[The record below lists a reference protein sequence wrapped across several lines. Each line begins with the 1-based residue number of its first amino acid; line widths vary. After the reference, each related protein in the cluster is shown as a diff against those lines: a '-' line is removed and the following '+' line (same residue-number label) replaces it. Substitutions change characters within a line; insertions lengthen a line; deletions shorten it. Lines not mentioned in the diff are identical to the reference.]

1 MSTYSP
7 NLRIELI
14 ANGDQSGVW
23 GDTTN
28 TNLGTLIEDAI
39 SGYLAVTTTSVT
51 GSQALTAVDGG
62 ADQSRNM
69 ILKLDTTYAG
79 AYTVYLPPAE
89 KFYVIYNSNSTYAV
103 TISAATAKNGTT
115 PTGGTTV
122 TIPAGKTMQIYCDVT
137 NVRSALDYTST
148 LALGTALPATS
159 GGTGQSSYAVGDIP
173 YASTTTAL
181 SKLADVATGNALI
194 SGGVGVAPSYGKI
207 GLTTHV
213 SGTLPATN
221 GGTGQAS
228 YAVGDILYANTTAQL
243 SPLTISPASVL
254 LTASPSGTIPAWG
267 KVPLTTHV
275 SGTLPATN
283 GGTGQSTYAVGD
295 LLIGGATNTLDKLSD
310 IATGNA
316 LISGGVGVAP
326 SYGKIGLA
334 THVSGNLPVGNLNS
348 GTSASGTTFWRGD
361 GTWATPVTANLGI
374 TDSFDAT
381 DYYPMLTSATSGT
394 ITTAAVTGSSNLKYS
409 PSEGRITASI
419 LTATTGISATYAT
432 LSQELQI
439 GGTSAIMFS
448 GNTALSGTTATVD
461 VDISLY
467 FSNTT
472 TVVQVATIW
481 AMGYTS
487 LNGTFSAGPSGGCM
501 KAWSIP
507 VYYNGSTFV
516 LGTGT
521 LQGTATTFGV
531 NGATE
536 MPPGAVQAAKALLVV
551 TASTVVLRFSNATGA
566 TSSTSTYWSY
576 FIQVNQY

>member
-1 MSTYSP
+1 
-7 NLRIELI
+7 
-14 ANGDQSGVW
+14 
-23 GDTTN
+23 
-28 TNLGTLIEDAI
+28 
-39 SGYLAVTTTSVT
+39 
-51 GSQALTAVDGG
+51 
-62 ADQSRNM
+62 M

-89 KFYVIYNSNSTYAV
+89 KFYIIWNSNSTYAV

-194 SGGVGVAPSYGKI
+194 SGGIGVAPSYGKI

-213 SGTLPATN
+213 SGTLDTGN
-221 GGTGQAS
+221 GGTN
-228 YAVGDILYANTTAQL
+228 IT
-243 SPLTISPASVL
+243 
-254 LTASPSGTIPAWG
+254 
-267 KVPLTTHV
+267 
-275 SGTLPATN
+275 
-283 GGTGQSTYAVGD
+283 TYAVGD
-295 LLIGGATNTLDKLSD
+295 LLYASTTTVLSKLAD
-310 IATGNA
+310 VATGNA

-326 SYGKIGLA
+326 SYGKIGLT
-334 THVSGNLPVGNLNS
+334 THVSGNLPVTNLNS
-348 GTSASGTTFWRGD
+348 GTSASSTTFWRGD
-361 GTWATPVTANLGI
+361 GTWATPAGTVTSVGLSAPAMFTVTNSPVTGSGTLTLTYSGTALPATSGGTGQNTYAVGDLLIGGATNTLTKLADVATGNALISGGVGVAPSYGKIGLTTHVSGNLPVANLNSGTSASSTTFWRGDGTWATPAATNLGI
-374 TDSFDAT
+374 TASFDAT
-381 DYYPMLTSATSGT
+381 DYYPMLTSATGGT

-419 LTATTGISATYAT
+419 LTATTGITAPYAV
-432 LSQELQI
+432 LSQDLTVT
-439 GGTSAIMFS
+439 GNSGIMFS
-448 GNTALSGTTATVD
+448 GTTSLSGTTATVD

-467 FSNTT
+467 FANSA

-501 KAWSIP
+501 KSWSIP

-516 LGTGT
+516 LGTGS
-521 LQGTATTFGV
+521 LLGSATTFGA